1 MKATKKALKTVS
13 YKAFCEERN
22 RVTTELGIGWCGDWR
37 IHLEDL
43 GSDAD
48 TPEIKMGVD
57 WPCLGAVDAETAQRF
72 SDVLVKA
79 AEAAANFK
87 YNGCKFDWGK
97 KGEVLVEVR

>member
-48 TPEIKMGVD
+48 TPEIKMGVN

-87 YNGCKFDWGK
+87 YNGYKIVYGGGDD
-97 KGEVLVEVR
+97 E